1 MNIIEIAE
9 KTVDDVYD
17 NGNIIDISV
26 STHVGQQYTGVAHL
40 HYIDTNNIEKTVR
53 IERDKDNGV
62 ILSLKI
68 DKEEFKEEIQEIDI
82 ENFNKYQDI
91 MSIFGKIMYF
101 NLYYT
106 NPLMRTS

>member
-9 KTVDDVYD
+9 KTVDDVSN
-17 NGNIIDISV
+17 NGNVIDISV
-26 STHVGQQYTGVAHL
+26 STHVGQQYIGIAHL
-40 HYIDTNNIEKTVR
+40 HYVDTNDIEKTIH

-68 DKEEFKEEIQEIDI
+68 DKEEFKEEIQEIEI

>member
-26 STHVGQQYTGVAHL
+26 STHVGQQYTGIAHL
-40 HYIDTNNIEKTVR
+40 HYVDTNNIEKTVR

-68 DKEEFKEEIQEIDI
+68 DKEEFKEEIQEINI

>member
-26 STHVGQQYTGVAHL
+26 STHVGQQYTGIAHL
-40 HYIDTNNIEKTVR
+40 HYVNTDNIEKTIH

-62 ILSLKI
+62 VLSLKI
-68 DKEEFKEEIQEIDI
+68 DKEEFKKEIQEIDI